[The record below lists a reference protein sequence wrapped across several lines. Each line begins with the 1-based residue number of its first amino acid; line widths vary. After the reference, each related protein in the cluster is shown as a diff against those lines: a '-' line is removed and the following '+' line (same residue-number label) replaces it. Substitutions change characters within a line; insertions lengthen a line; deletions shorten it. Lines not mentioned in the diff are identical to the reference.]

1 MQSLRGTKD
10 ILPQEI
16 HGWHIVEDRI
26 RYITSLYGY
35 RELRNPIMEYTEVF
49 KRAVGEDTDIVG
61 KEMYTFPDRGGDSIT
76 LRPEATAA
84 VVRSAIQHNLTAQQQ
99 IARVYYSGPFFRYE
113 RPQKGR
119 QRQFHQF
126 GCELLGASSP
136 EADIEILTLAHD
148 FLESLGIKS
157 RELHINTL
165 ATPEIRQ
172 LFKQELISYF
182 TAHLSDLSEDSQ
194 SRLQS
199 NPLRILDSK
208 HPGDKALSANAP
220 RMQDMLDTESKD
232 HFSKVLSHLDSLS
245 IPYTVNPLLV
255 RGLDYYSHTVF
266 EFTSTALGAQDA
278 LGGGGRYDHL
288 FEHFGGKHTPS
299 IGFAFGIER
308 LLLAMSAQ
316 ESISEA
322 PKPEIYVIGFESE
335 ESRRAVISCAHALRT
350 LSGKQVIVDVQNR
363 SLKAQMKEAD
373 KLGVKQVVIIGPE
386 EALHDTCIVKD
397 LSTGMQHTKSM
408 TELHNMFS

>member
-1 MQSLRGTKD
+1 MQSIRGTKD

-397 LSTGMQHTKSM
+397 LSTGMQHTKSIA
-408 TELHNMFS
+408 ELHNMFS

>member
-1 MQSLRGTKD
+1 MQSIRGTKD

-208 HPGDKALSANAP
+208 HPDDKALSANAP

-322 PKPEIYVIGFESE
+322 QKPEIYVIGFESE

>member
-397 LSTGMQHTKSM
+397 LSTGMQYTKSM

>member
-1 MQSLRGTKD
+1 MQSIRGTKD

-182 TAHLSDLSEDSQ
+182 TAHLSDLSEESQ

-232 HFSKVLSHLDSLS
+232 HFSKVLSHLNSLS

>member
-1 MQSLRGTKD
+1 MQSIRGTKD

-373 KLGVKQVVIIGPE
+373 KLGVKLVVIIGPE

>member
-397 LSTGMQHTKSM
+397 LSTGMQHTKLM

>member
-1 MQSLRGTKD
+1 MQSIRGTKD

-35 RELRNPIMEYTEVF
+35 RELHNPIMEYTEVF

>member
-1 MQSLRGTKD
+1 
-10 ILPQEI
+10 
-16 HGWHIVEDRI
+16 
-26 RYITSLYGY
+26 
-35 RELRNPIMEYTEVF
+35 
-49 KRAVGEDTDIVG
+49 
-61 KEMYTFPDRGGDSIT
+61 
-76 LRPEATAA
+76 
-84 VVRSAIQHNLTAQQQ
+84 
-99 IARVYYSGPFFRYE
+99 
-113 RPQKGR
+113 
-119 QRQFHQF
+119 
-126 GCELLGASSP
+126 
-136 EADIEILTLAHD
+136 
-148 FLESLGIKS
+148 
-157 RELHINTL
+157 
-165 ATPEIRQ
+165 
-172 LFKQELISYF
+172 
-182 TAHLSDLSEDSQ
+182 
-194 SRLQS
+194 
-199 NPLRILDSK
+199 
-208 HPGDKALSANAP
+208 
-220 RMQDMLDTESKD
+220 
-232 HFSKVLSHLDSLS
+232 
-245 IPYTVNPLLV
+245 
-255 RGLDYYSHTVF
+255 DYYSHTVF

-373 KLGVKQVVIIGPE
+373 KLGVKLVVIIGPE